1 MGSSLRW
8 GPCHSLHLKPLPFCR
23 KRGPVKADTLTTVT
37 GLSTKFSRVTGRPN
51 SDCCLLYTSRCV

>member
-23 KRGPVKADTLTTVT
+23 KRGPDVYKRQTLFSDRRPTNSVTKPDYKRSNRAKAV
-37 GLSTKFSRVTGRPN
+37 R
-51 SDCCLLYTSRCV
+51 